1 MNNGDT
7 VLLKIGN
14 NVKLLRKKKKIS
26 QKEMAERNG
35 ISVSQYQRIE
45 AGLANVSIKTLVKVA
60 SYLGVGVDLLVY
72 GEEIKKQNQFI
83 QLQEQEL
90 IEKVKEL
97 EGLNSTDK
105 KLAHQLLDLVIA
117 KKKLDELVDK
127 IHQPK

>member
-117 KKKLDELVDK
+117 KKRLDELVDK

>member
-105 KLAHQLLDLVIA
+105 KLAHQLLDLVIG
-117 KKKLDELVDK
+117 KKRLDELVDK